1 MLQRERECLRY
12 AVYRASGLT
21 LTGARKHFGMENM
34 AQRSSRVEDCIR
46 EVEKISEACEE
57 LAQLRLKAAT
67 DSSSDKE
74 VYEKPSSTDSCNYL
88 ADDRV
93 EASLQQLK
101 YSSFNWFEFLQRE
114 EFDGDETFLDE
125 FYKKL
130 VPLLSA
136 EEMRQ
141 VDGS

>member
-21 LTGARKHFGMENM
+21 PAGARKHFGMENL
-34 AQRSSRVEDCIR
+34 AQRSSRVEDCIK
-46 EVEKISEACEE
+46 EVEKIREACEE
-57 LAQLRLKAAT
+57 LAQLRLKAVT
-67 DSSSDKE
+67 DSSSDEE
-74 VYEKPSSTDSCNYL
+74 VYEKPPSTDSCNYL

-101 YSSFNWFEFLQRE
+101 YSNFNWFEFLQQG

-125 FYKKL
+125 FKKL